1 MTISSLVGSSNKWI
15 EIASSSPTS
24 GTTVSFTSV
33 PEYKDLYVLAYGIN
47 NAGTTAQLTVRL
59 NNDTGNNYS
68 RNVLFF
74 YSNTSRMEIANSS
87 NSSSLYGTREVQAP
101 AGFSMLIEGSNSPLK
116 KITGVPYDGYGFET
130 NGAWHSADVI
140 NRIDVISTATF
151 SAGTIKLF
159 GRN

>member
-1 MTISSLVGSSNKWI
+1 MTISSLSGSSGKWI

-47 NAGTTAQLTVRL
+47 NGGTSTQLTVRL

-68 RNVLFF
+68 RSVLF
-74 YSNTSRMEIANSS
+74 YYAYTSQLQVTNTP
-87 NSSSLYGTREVQAP
+87 NSSSLYGTKEAWQP
-101 AGFSMLIEGSNSPLK
+101 AAFSMLIEGSNSPLK

-130 NGAWHSADVI
+130 NGAWHSTDVI
-140 NRIDVISTATF
+140 NRVDVISGATF

>member
-1 MTISSLVGSSNKWI
+1 MTISSLRGSSNKWI

-47 NAGTTAQLTVRL
+47 NSGTATQLTVRL

-68 RNVLFF
+68 RSVLFYF
-74 YSNTSRMEIANSS
+74 SGTSQMQITNSS
-87 NSSSLYGTREVQAP
+87 NSSSLYGTKEAWSP
-101 AGFSMLIEGSNSPLK
+101 AAFSMLIEGSNSPLK

-130 NGAWHSADVI
+130 NGAWHSTDIITRV
-140 NRIDVISTATF
+140 DVISTAAFT
-151 SAGTIKLF
+151 AGTIKLF

>member
-1 MTISSLVGSSNKWI
+1 MTISSLTGSSNKWI

-47 NAGTTAQLTVRL
+47 NAGTATQLTVRF

-68 RNVLFF
+68 RNVLF
-74 YSNTSRMEIANSS
+74 YSAGTSRMEVVSVS
-87 NSSSLYGTREVQAP
+87 NSSQVYGTSLSWSP
-101 AGFSMLIEGSNSPLK
+101 ANFSMLIEGSNSPLK

-130 NGAWHSADVI
+130 NGAWHSTDIITRV
-140 NRIDVISTATF
+140 DVISTVAF

>member
-1 MTISSLVGSSNKWI
+1 MTISSLTGLSNKWI

-33 PEYKDLYVLAYGIN
+33 PEYKDLYVLAYGVN
-47 NAGTTAQLTVRL
+47 NGGTATALTIRL

-68 RNVLFF
+68 RNVLSF
-74 YSNTSRMEIANSS
+74 SSSITQMVVTNSP
-87 NSSSLYGTREVQAP
+87 NSSSLYGTPVSSSPTA
-101 AGFSMLIEGSNSPLK
+101 FSMLIEGSNSPLK

-140 NRIDVISTATF
+140 NRVDVISSATF